1 MQKISTKKKGGEIEM
16 EQTVLTAAYE
26 LQVQATLT

>member
-16 EQTVLTAAYE
+16 GQTVLTAAYE